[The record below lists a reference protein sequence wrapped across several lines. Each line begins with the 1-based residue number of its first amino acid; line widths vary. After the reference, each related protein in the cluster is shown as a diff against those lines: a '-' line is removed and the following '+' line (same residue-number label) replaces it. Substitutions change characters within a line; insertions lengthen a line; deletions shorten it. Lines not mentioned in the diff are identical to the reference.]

1 LSIPEVKLEEDTP
14 EDIVLVAIKFNEV
27 EPAVSNPLALAL
39 KANPELATVV
49 KSKLLKL
56 NLVNAI

>member
-1 LSIPEVKLEEDTP
+1 MLDVKEDEDTDD
-14 EDIVLVAIKFNEV
+14 EIVFVASKFNA
-27 EPAVSNPLALAL
+27 PPSAVVNPLALAL
-39 KANPELATVV
+39 KAIPVLAAVV